1 MKTLNE
7 DQFKELSNRTGDL
20 VISIYS
26 PTSKQSTDNFQ
37 TDKTTFK
44 NVLREIGRELEG
56 LNRFDDTEIK
66 KILQPAFDLL
76 EDMDFWQS
84 NDRSLAF
91 FIIDGE
97 VEEYRLPKELS
108 EPIYLIGKRPFL
120 LPMITELNNDGN
132 FYLLHLDME
141 RLQLFEGTRNSFKEV
156 ELDREEIPVSYAE
169 EEANSE
175 FQGIRKRQGS
185 VGGGGEFAAHGEGPG
200 EERKQL
206 VQNYIHRMANKL
218 DKKLNEKPFPLYL
231 AGLDYLIPMFQ
242 QASKYPRLKAEHMGR
257 LNGMNINEIHEK
269 AWTLAESHFLEE
281 KNKRR
286 EEFGFRASRNLA
298 VAKDHEKLIK
308 AALTGGVD
316 TLLVNTQHQHLWGSF
331 NEEAFSVQFDQGPN
345 GDNHCLVDLAA
356 AKVID
361 AGGKVYMVPPK
372 EMPDE
377 SLVAGTLRYEIP

>member
-56 LNRFDDTEIK
+56 LNRFDEKEIK

-76 EDMDFWQS
+76 EDMDFWQT

-97 VEEYRLPKELS
+97 VEQYRLPKELS
-108 EPIYLIGKRPFL
+108 KPMYLIGKRPFL

-141 RLQLFEGTRNSFKEV
+141 RLQLFQGSRNTFREV
-156 ELDREEIPVSYAE
+156 ELDGEEIPVSYAE
-169 EEANSE
+169 EEADSE

-185 VGGGGEFAAHGEGPG
+185 VGSGGEFAAHGEGPG
-200 EERKQL
+200 EERKLL

-218 DKKLNEKPFPLYL
+218 DRKLNENPLPLYL

-242 QASKYPRLKAEHMGR
+242 QASKYQYLKANHMGR
-257 LNGMNINEIHEK
+257 LNGTNINEIHKK
-269 AWTLAESHFLEE
+269 AWALAENHFLEE
-281 KNKRR
+281 KNRRR
-286 EEFGFRASRNLA
+286 EEFGFKASRNLA
-298 VAKDHEKLIK
+298 ISQDHEKLIK

-316 TLLVNTQHQHLWGSF
+316 TLLVNTTHQHLWGSF
-331 NEEAFSVQFDQGPN
+331 DEDDFKVKFDEWPTGA
-345 GDNHCLVDLAA
+345 NHCVVDEAA
-356 AKVID
+356 MKVID
-361 AGGKVYMVPPK
+361 AGGKVYMVAP
-372 EMPDE
+372 EDMPNE
-377 SLVAGTLRYEIP
+377 SLVAGTLRYEVH